1 MAHGGARPGAGRK
14 RGSRTKNPKPHPTRA
29 KILAMEAAAAG
40 LTPVDYLLGIM
51 RNEKLELPV
60 RLEAAKAVAPYVHPR
75 LASLEARVE
84 SVHTMSGPV
93 LDLRA
98 VEILSSLDQLVVPAI
113 EDEDEELDAVP
124 LLSGPSNGS

>member
-1 MAHGGARPGAGRK
+1 
-14 RGSRTKNPKPHPTRA
+14 
-29 KILAMEAAAAG
+29 
-40 LTPVDYLLGIM
+40 M
-51 RNEKLELPV
+51 RNETLELPV

-84 SVHTMSGPV
+84 SVHSLSGPV

-98 VEILSSLDQLVVPAI
+98 VEILSGLDQLALPAI

-124 LLSGPSNGS
+124 LLSGASNGS